1 MHLFQYQNFEQYFS
15 SYPHIF
21 RSNRTSVAIL
31 NGSETTKDIELL
43 AEDIF
48 NYYGRGCR
56 NVSHLL
62 VPRGYDINKVF
73 EGIVVMGD
81 VVHNKKYGNNYDYN
95 KAVHLLNREQ
105 LLDNNFVLLKES
117 TDLFSPLGMLYY
129 HFYDSESE
137 VADYLDN
144 NIDNLQCIVG
154 EGHISFGNAQQ
165 PSLND
170 YADGVD
176 TLKWLNQL
184 K

>member
-1 MHLFQYQNFEQYFS
+1 
-15 SYPHIF
+15 
-21 RSNRTSVAIL
+21 
-31 NGSETTKDIELL
+31 
-43 AEDIF
+43 
-48 NYYGRGCR
+48 
-56 NVSHLL
+56 
-62 VPRGYDINKVF
+62 
-73 EGIVVMGD
+73 
-81 VVHNKKYGNNYDYN
+81 
-95 KAVHLLNREQ
+95 
-105 LLDNNFVLLKES
+105 
-117 TDLFSPLGMLYY
+117 MLYY